1 MSVWLPFLKPVV
13 LLAHES
19 QKKHDIYT
27 DDPLPKAYSML
38 LRKERYFVKWNQ
50 SALMGPQGVWLQW
63 SCKHS
68 GKPVDWWKSRF

>member
-27 DDPLPKAYSML
+27 DDPLPKACSML
-38 LRKERYFVKWNQ
+38 LRKERYFVK
-50 SALMGPQGVWLQW
+50 
-63 SCKHS
+63 
-68 GKPVDWWKSRF
+68 